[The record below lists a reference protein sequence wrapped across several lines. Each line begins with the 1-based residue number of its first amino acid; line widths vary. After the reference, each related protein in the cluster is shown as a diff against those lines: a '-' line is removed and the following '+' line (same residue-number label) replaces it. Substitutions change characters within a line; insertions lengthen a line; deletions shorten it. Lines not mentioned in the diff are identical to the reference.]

1 MKPPQGGFFTATF
14 ADADRSG
21 VHSVLLKLFY
31 RKD

>member
-14 ADADRSG
+14 ADADG
-21 VHSVLLKLFY
+21 NDVYSVLLKLFY